1 MVLRRFRAERRGG
14 SLEASGA
21 IRGLRAETATV
32 EAKAKLEALTVVYEG
47 QDAAT
52 VDLDA
57 NAKGTLRWPELD
69 ARVELERA
77 VVKIPNR
84 TPRSLQSIGDRPDIV
99 VGRPKERKVPVA
111 ADGGRPFHAELDVVI
126 PARLQIVCDAPRYD
140 LTLRG
145 DTQLEIEEGEVFA
158 TGAIE
163 VVRGEV
169 EPLGGRVFGIERGRV
184 QFTGGPPRAAVLDA
198 SAVWKHPEA
207 VVTVTVSGPALE
219 PTVRLSS
226 QPPMDDAAI
235 ASLIATGR
243 TTLRPGGA
251 TGGGGG
257 ITAAE
262 AGEAA
267 AGAIATKLLDDVL
280 LKQLPLPVDTVAL
293 DTGGVRAGTYLNDR
307 VYVGYTRR
315 FDAQPMQNE
324 NRDEFRVEYQ
334 MTPHWTLEGQVG
346 DQRSSG
352 SLIWSR
358 NY

>member
-1 MVLRRFRAERRGG
+1 
-14 SLEASGA
+14 
-21 IRGLRAETATV
+21 
-32 EAKAKLEALTVVYEG
+32 
-47 QDAAT
+47 
-52 VDLDA
+52 
-57 NAKGTLRWPELD
+57 
-69 ARVELERA
+69 
-77 VVKIPNR
+77 
-84 TPRSLQSIGDRPDIV
+84 
-99 VGRPKERKVPVA
+99 
-111 ADGGRPFHAELDVVI
+111 
-126 PARLQIVCDAPRYD
+126 
-140 LTLRG
+140 
-145 DTQLEIEEGEVFA
+145 
-158 TGAIE
+158 
-163 VVRGEV
+163 
-169 EPLGGRVFGIERGRV
+169 
-184 QFTGGPPRAAVLDA
+184 
-198 SAVWKHPEA
+198 VWKHPEA